1 MKSNQKTASEREKL
15 KNLHGM
21 KKIRYIWDYY
31 KLPLLVLCIFLYIIC
46 YSFYRHFTR
55 KEPILYTALV
65 NVSVSETLSRQL
77 STDFLDYLETDTSK
91 RTIQLYEGLY
101 LTDDDTNPYHEYTY
115 ASRMKILAAID
126 SEQLDVVLMNKEAFD
141 AFSQNGYLCNL
152 EELFSDYDAALYDQ
166 LKTCLVSN
174 TIILEDNSVELQL
187 DPSVTYQAVTE
198 EQPLGLDISRAGL
211 LSEAGFDDTVYLGII
226 ANSTK
231 KETAINYIKYLKI
244 PAEVEQ

>member
-31 KLPLLVLCIFLYIIC
+31 KLPLLVLCILLYIIC
-46 YSFYRHFTR
+46 YSFYRHFTH

-141 AFSQNGYLCNL
+141 AFSQDC
-152 EELFSDYDAALYDQ
+152 DAALYDQ

-211 LSEAGFDDTVYLGII
+211 LSGAGFDDTVYLGII

-231 KETAINYIKYLKI
+231 KETAINYIKYLKV